1 MTRTGS
7 IKGIRV
13 LGAETTLTAV
23 GNTTET
29 GTLELHELSTNG
41 QHKVSISAPNS
52 LSADYSLTLPG
63 DDGDADQVLTTDG
76 SGILTWEDQSGG
88 GGDGDITGVTAGVG
102 LSGGGA
108 SGGVTLTV
116 DISEFSDV
124 TPANGDKLLTLD
136 SDGSTE
142 QLTTVAGL
150 ATLFAGDGLA
160 ASSAVLSLDLKSNGG
175 AVIESNELAIDLA
188 ASSIT
193 GTLAVGDGGT
203 GQTTLNNLITLGTHT
218 TGNYVATIADSGT
231 GGITVANSGAES
243 AAVTLEMDVHG
254 LTTAAIA
261 SGDFIAFSDEGE
273 SGDPSRKETIDD
285 IATLFA
291 GDGLAASSAVMS
303 VEDAQTTITSI
314 YNAGLKIG
322 RDAHNLIDF
331 ATTDDEVIFRIANV
345 DEIKMVA
352 NALVPVT
359 SDGAALG
366 TTSLMWQ
373 DLFLASGAVINF
385 NNGDVTLTHS
395 GNALTV
401 GGGNLAATI
410 STATQGTI
418 DHDSLANF
426 VANKHIDHS
435 SVSVIAGTGLTGG
448 GTIASDRT
456 LNVIGGDGITANA
469 NDMAITAAQTTITS
483 IYNAGLKIG
492 RDAHNLIDFATTDD
506 EVIFRIANVDEI
518 KMVANA
524 LVPVTSDGAALGTTS
539 LMWQDLF
546 LASGAVINFN
556 NGDVT
561 LTHTSNTLTV
571 AGGNL
576 AATISTATQG
586 TIDHD
591 SLANFVANK
600 HIDHSSVSVIA
611 GTGLTGGGTIA
622 SDRTLNV
629 IGGDGITANA
639 NDMAITAAQT
649 TITSI
654 YNAGLKIGRD
664 AHNLIDFA
672 TTDDEVIFRIA
683 NVDEIKMVANALVPV
698 TSDGAAL
705 GTTSLMWQ
713 DLFLASGAVINFNNG
728 DVTLTHTS
736 NTLTVAGG
744 NLAATISTATQGT
757 IDHDSLANFVAN
769 KHIDHSSVSVIAGT
783 GLTGGGTIASD
794 RTLNVI
800 GGDGITANANDMAI
814 TAAQTTITSIYNA
827 GLKIG
832 RDAHNL
838 IDFATTDDE
847 VIFRIANV
855 DEIKMVANALVPVTS
870 DGAALGTTSL
880 MWQDLFLASGAVINF
895 NNGDVTLTHT
905 SNTLTVAGGNL
916 AATISTATQGTI
928 DHDSLANFVANEHI
942 DHTSV
947 SVIAGDGLT
956 GGGTIAANRTFAVGA
971 GTGIDVAADA
981 ISVDVSDFMANG
993 ANNRIVTATGTDAM
1007 NAEANLTFDGSAL
1020 SLTGTLTVG
1029 VDDTGHDVKFYGATS
1044 GRFLLWDESHD
1055 RLKFRDNVKAVFGL
1069 GNDLEIYHDGSN
1081 SYIDDTGTGTLKYRS
1096 GTQTFTNADSSKTMA
1111 IFNAANSVDLYYNN
1125 SKKFET
1131 TNTGVEITGNLT
1143 TTGNILP
1150 SSSDGGTLGS
1160 VSLMWSDLFLA
1171 SGGVIH
1177 WHDGTGEVTIT
1188 HSANTIAIT
1197 SGYGSEVCAL
1207 TVEGDITAFSS
1218 DKRLKKNIEIIEN
1231 PLQKIDKLSGFIYD
1245 WDLKKCDEV
1254 GFNPKDEKQIGVF
1267 AQDVKE
1273 VIPEA
1278 VKPAPFDTKD
1288 GISISGDN
1296 YLTVQYEKI
1305 VPLLIESI
1313 KEQQKQIDILRNE
1326 IEILKN

>member
-13 LGAETTLTAV
+13 LGAETTITAV

-41 QHKVSISAPNS
+41 QNKVSISAPNS

-76 SGILTWEDQSGG
+76 SGTLTWEDQSGG

-142 QLTTVAGL
+142 QLSTVAGL

-218 TGNYVATIADSGT
+218 TGNYVETIADSGT

-291 GDGLAASSAVMS
+291 GDGLAASSAVLS
-303 VEDAQTTITSI
+303 VEASQTTITSI

-345 DEIKMVA
+345 DEIKMIA

-366 TTSLMWQ
+366 TASLMWQ

-426 VANKHIDHS
+426 VANKHIDHT

-448 GTIASDRT
+448 GTIAANRT

-518 KMVANA
+518 KMIANA
-524 LVPVTSDGAALGTTS
+524 LVPVTSDGAALGTAS

-561 LTHTSNTLTV
+561 LTHSGNALTV
-571 AGGNL
+571 G
-576 AATISTATQG
+576 
-586 TIDHD
+586 
-591 SLANFVANK
+591 
-600 HIDHSSVSVIA
+600 
-611 GTGLTGGGTIA
+611 
-622 SDRTLNV
+622 
-629 IGGDGITANA
+629 
-639 NDMAITAAQT
+639 
-649 TITSI
+649 
-654 YNAGLKIGRD
+654 
-664 AHNLIDFA
+664 
-672 TTDDEVIFRIA
+672 
-683 NVDEIKMVANALVPV
+683 
-698 TSDGAAL
+698 
-705 GTTSLMWQ
+705 
-713 DLFLASGAVINFNNG
+713 
-728 DVTLTHTS
+728 
-736 NTLTVAGG
+736 
-744 NLAATISTATQGT
+744 
-757 IDHDSLANFVAN
+757 
-769 KHIDHSSVSVIAGT
+769 
-783 GLTGGGTIASD
+783 
-794 RTLNVI
+794 
-800 GGDGITANANDMAI
+800 
-814 TAAQTTITSIYNA
+814 
-827 GLKIG
+827 
-832 RDAHNL
+832 
-838 IDFATTDDE
+838 
-847 VIFRIANV
+847 
-855 DEIKMVANALVPVTS
+855 
-870 DGAALGTTSL
+870 
-880 MWQDLFLASGAVINF
+880 
-895 NNGDVTLTHT
+895 
-905 SNTLTVAGGNL
+905 GGNL

-1020 SLTGTLTVG
+1020 SLTGTLTIG
-1029 VDDTGHDVKFYGATS
+1029 VDDTGHDIKFFGATA
-1044 GRFLLWDESHD
+1044 GAYMLWDESEDDLIVRKGRILLQNAGGDSKFIANTNGNVTVTDLTVSGGDINYDNGQDATFSIDATTSTTAGRDLTISAGSTATGSADINGGDLH
-1055 RLKFRDNVKAVFGL
+1055 LKSGGGD
-1069 GNDLEIYHDGSN
+1069 
-1081 SYIDDTGTGTLKYRS
+1081 GTGTSIMTFSTKVS
-1096 GTQTFTNADSSKTMA
+1096 GTDTAAERMRIHTNGSIGIGTNSPSEKLEVYPDTNISAIFGRAHIGHMGFSTWAGFSHVNMNDTGSYGLLQSATGITLLNAADTKYIDFRLNNVSKMKLNADGDLEVGNDIKLNSDASTIKFGGNDEITLTHVHDVGLTLTNTISGTDNRQIVFQLKSEENAIVANDVIGSIEFAAGDSDGTDGATVAAGIHAIAENTFTSS
-1111 IFNAANSVDLYYNN
+1111 ANPTKLV
-1125 SKKFET
+1125 FT
-1131 TNTGVEITGNLT
+1131 TGVSETAAASATAKMTLSSGGNLT
-1143 TTGNILP
+1143 TVGNILP

-1245 WDLKKCDEV
+1245 WDLKKCNEV

-1313 KEQQKQIDILRNE
+1313 KEQQKQIDELRNE

>member
-1 MTRTGS
+1 MSRVFTNSVGTRV
-7 IKGIRV
+7 KGAQTE
-13 LGAETTLTAV
+13 LNLV

-29 GTLELHELSTNG
+29 GTINLYETTGNG
-41 QHKVSISAPNS
+41 KEQISLKAPDS
-52 LSADYSLTLPG
+52 LSADYSLTFPA

-76 SGILTWEDQSGG
+76 SGTLTWEDG

-142 QLTTVAGL
+142 QLSTVAGL

-291 GDGLAASSAVMS
+291 GDGLAASSAVLS
-303 VEDAQTTITSI
+303 VEASQTTITSI

-345 DEIKMVA
+345 DEIKMIA

-448 GTIASDRT
+448 GTIAANRT

-492 RDAHNLIDFATTDD
+492 RDAHNLIDFSTDNKI
-506 EVIFRIANVDEI
+506 IFRLNNANNFEMTEDI
-518 KMVANA
+518 FAPM
-524 LVPVTSDGAALGTTS
+524 TSNGAALG
-539 LMWQDLF
+539 
-546 LASGAVINFN
+546 
-556 NGDVT
+556 
-561 LTHTSNTLTV
+561 SN
-571 AGGNL
+571 
-576 AATISTATQG
+576 
-586 TIDHD
+586 
-591 SLANFVANK
+591 
-600 HIDHSSVSVIA
+600 
-611 GTGLTGGGTIA
+611 
-622 SDRTLNV
+622 
-629 IGGDGITANA
+629 
-639 NDMAITAAQT
+639 
-649 TITSI
+649 
-654 YNAGLKIGRD
+654 
-664 AHNLIDFA
+664 
-672 TTDDEVIFRIA
+672 
-683 NVDEIKMVANALVPV
+683 
-698 TSDGAAL
+698 
-705 GTTSLMWQ
+705 
-713 DLFLASGAVINFNNG
+713 
-728 DVTLTHTS
+728 
-736 NTLTVAGG
+736 
-744 NLAATISTATQGT
+744 
-757 IDHDSLANFVAN
+757 
-769 KHIDHSSVSVIAGT
+769 
-783 GLTGGGTIASD
+783 
-794 RTLNVI
+794 
-800 GGDGITANANDMAI
+800 
-814 TAAQTTITSIYNA
+814 
-827 GLKIG
+827 
-832 RDAHNL
+832 
-838 IDFATTDDE
+838 
-847 VIFRIANV
+847 
-855 DEIKMVANALVPVTS
+855 
-870 DGAALGTTSL
+870 
-880 MWQDLFLASGAVINF
+880 
-895 NNGDVTLTHT
+895 
-905 SNTLTVAGGNL
+905 
-916 AATISTATQGTI
+916 
-928 DHDSLANFVANEHI
+928 
-942 DHTSV
+942 
-947 SVIAGDGLT
+947 
-956 GGGTIAANRTFAVGA
+956 
-971 GTGIDVAADA
+971 
-981 ISVDVSDFMANG
+981 
-993 ANNRIVTATGTDAM
+993 
-1007 NAEANLTFDGSAL
+1007 
-1020 SLTGTLTVG
+1020 
-1029 VDDTGHDVKFYGATS
+1029 
-1044 GRFLLWDESHD
+1044 
-1055 RLKFRDNVKAVFGL
+1055 
-1069 GNDLEIYHDGSN
+1069 
-1081 SYIDDTGTGTLKYRS
+1081 
-1096 GTQTFTNADSSKTMA
+1096 
-1111 IFNAANSVDLYYNN
+1111 
-1125 SKKFET
+1125 
-1131 TNTGVEITGNLT
+1131 
-1143 TTGNILP
+1143 
-1150 SSSDGGTLGS
+1150 
-1160 VSLMWSDLFLA
+1160 SLMWSDLFLA

-1245 WDLKKCDEV
+1245 WDLNKCNEV